1 MNKEEIIRRHF
12 HGYTDEKWN
21 EKKNEYPFS
30 EIPYIVDHVLKDSRL
45 VHSEDEKENIQLA
58 LLEAIWISR
67 WDCNK
72 TSLYAVLNTD
82 EAYEVVENI
91 YEELKKIL
99 FILLLAFTACTSS
112 VESPE
117 PKSPFV
123 SGDIVYLKIDSTK
136 AIIKY
141 ELGKFDDSNFA
152 YRINY
157 KDSKGEIKG
166 KFILSSELFKK

>member
-1 MNKEEIIRRHF
+1 M
-12 HGYTDEKWN
+12 
-21 EKKNEYPFS
+21 
-30 EIPYIVDHVLKDSRL
+30 
-45 VHSEDEKENIQLA
+45 
-58 LLEAIWISR
+58 
-67 WDCNK
+67 
-72 TSLYAVLNTD
+72 
-82 EAYEVVENI
+82 
-91 YEELKKIL
+91 KKIL

-112 VESPE
+112 VESSVEPPE